1 LDRLRLPHP
10 GLGLLTV
17 REMLLF
23 TLYHNTH
30 HVLGVERRRSS
41 LSGPTGRQNPTQG

>member
-1 LDRLRLPHP
+1 VALQGWSEQALDRLRLPHP

-23 TLYHNTH
+23 TLYHNAH
-30 HVLGVERRRSS
+30 HVFGVAQRR
-41 LSGPTGRQNPTQG
+41 L